1 MTDQFTF
8 LGDNKG
14 KAAIAAT
21 TISLGVLLLLPASLG
36 YGGTIIQEAF
46 GQFNALPEEEAPDE
60 APEGSFDLPLLEDT
74 TPPEED
80 TTPPEEDTTPPE
92 DEGVIVEEE
101 TPTTPSTPAAPPTGT
116 TDSIE
121 NPSTYMLAD
130 RNDEPVRGFIGSTLP
145 TQGAIGGGGAI
156 TPAAAGDSGHIVTG
170 RFRLFANDTLV
181 RRFVA
186 EMNIAAIDG
195 SSFNNITITEGAP
208 HRFEVTQANG
218 STGAQGA
225 SSNIVGSIYL
235 NGGTTPVID
244 NVPMTLTIRGQSLA
258 IQGIDID
265 EARIADTGQRDT
277 VSAID
282 GQSIYGTIP
291 RV

>member
-1 MTDQFTF
+1 MTDQFAF
-8 LGDNKG
+8 LGDKC
-14 KAAIAAT
+14 KAAIAAM
-21 TISLGVLLLLPASLG
+21 SLGVLLLLPASLG

-46 GQFNALPEEEAPDE
+46 GQFN
-60 APEGSFDLPLLEDT
+60 LPLLEDQE
-74 TPPEED
+74 PEAPEEED
-80 TTPPEEDTTPPE
+80 GGVVVEEEP
-92 DEGVIVEEE
+92 EEE
-101 TPTTPSTPAAPPTGT
+101 TPEEETTPTTPTTPAAPTGT
-116 TDSIE
+116 TGSIE
-121 NPSTYMLAD
+121 DPSTYMLAD
-130 RNDEPVRGFIGSTLP
+130 RNVDPVRGFIGSTLP
-145 TQGAIGGGGAI
+145 AQGAGGGAI
-156 TPAAAGDSGHIVTG
+156 TPAADDSGQVVTG
-170 RFRLFANDTLV
+170 RFRLFANETLV

-186 EMNIAAIDG
+186 DMSVAAIDG

-218 STGAQGA
+218 TTGAQGA

-258 IQGIDID
+258 IQSIDLD
-265 EARIADTGQRDT
+265 ETRITDTGQRDAIS
-277 VSAID
+277 VID

>member
-1 MTDQFTF
+1 MTDQFAF
-8 LGDNKG
+8 LGDKC
-14 KAAIAAT
+14 KAAIAAMT
-21 TISLGVLLLLPASLG
+21 LGVLLLLPTSLG

-46 GQFNALPEEEAPDE
+46 GQFN
-60 APEGSFDLPLLEDT
+60 LPLLEDT
-74 TPPEED
+74 TPPED
-80 TTPPEEDTTPPE
+80 TTPEEEEED
-92 DEGVIVEEE
+92 GGIVVEEE
-101 TPTTPSTPAAPPTGT
+101 PEEETAPTTPAAPSGT
-116 TDSIE
+116 TGNPED
-121 NPSTYMLAD
+121 PSTYMLAE
-130 RNDEPVRGFIGSTLP
+130 RNVDPVRGFIGSTLP
-145 TQGAIGGGGAI
+145 TQGAGGGAI
-156 TPAAAGDSGHIVTG
+156 TPAAADDSGHIVTG
-170 RFRLFANDTLV
+170 RFRLFANETLV

-186 EMNIAAIDG
+186 EMNVAAIDG

-218 STGAQGA
+218 TTGAQGA

-258 IQGIDID
+258 IQSIDLD
-265 EARIADTGQRDT
+265 ESRITDTGQRDAIS
-277 VSAID
+277 VID